1 MDKPVIKIIKK
12 KDRPPVNESENLK
25 KVLQS
30 EMADIRR
37 RFNSFVAGME
47 QKLDRMEEMF
57 KK

>member
-1 MDKPVIKIIKK
+1 MLKK
-12 KDRPPVNESENLK
+12 GQNAQAEEIVDVK

-47 QKLDRMEEMF
+47 QKLDRLEEMF
-57 KK
+57 KN